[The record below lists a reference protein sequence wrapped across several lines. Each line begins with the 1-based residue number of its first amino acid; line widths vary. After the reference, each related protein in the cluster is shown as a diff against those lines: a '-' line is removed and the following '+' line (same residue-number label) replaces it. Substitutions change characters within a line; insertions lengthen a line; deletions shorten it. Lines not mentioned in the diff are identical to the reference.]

1 MKIKKI
7 HFKDPFG
14 HSIGIKRIVIFVFGL
29 ITYYRLN
36 HLNKLSIEGVEHLRD
51 LPVKNV
57 LFVSNHQTYFM
68 DVASFIFIFGQVK
81 NRVQKISS
89 SFWTLVNPKL
99 NVFFIA
105 ALETMK
111 SGILPRLLA
120 YAGSVSIK
128 RTWREGH
135 KEIKRNADPKD
146 LDKIKLA
153 INSGWVITFPQGST
167 KPFIPGRRGTAHIIK
182 DLNPIVVPIV
192 INGFRRAFDKKG
204 IRTKKR
210 GTELSIRFKQ
220 PLEFNSKDDLDNIL
234 DRIMDGIEQSPK
246 HKAFRKFTT

>member
-1 MKIKKI
+1 
-7 HFKDPFG
+7 
-14 HSIGIKRIVIFVFGL
+14 
-29 ITYYRLN
+29 
-36 HLNKLSIEGVEHLRD
+36 
-51 LPVKNV
+51 
-57 LFVSNHQTYFM
+57 M

-120 YAGSVSIK
+120 YVGSVSIK
-128 RTWREGH
+128 RTWREGD

-182 DLNPIVVPIV
+182 DSNPIVVPIV

-204 IRTKKR
+204 IRTKKH
-210 GTELSIRFKQ
+210 GTELSIRFKK
-220 PLEFNSKDDLDNIL
+220 PLEFHSKDDLDNIL

>member
-14 HSIGIKRIVIFVFGL
+14 YSIGIKRIVIFVFGL

-36 HLNKLSIEGVEHLRD
+36 HLNKLKIEGVEYLRD

-81 NRVQKISS
+81 NKVDKISN
-89 SFWTLVNPKL
+89 SFWALINPKL

-111 SGILPRLLA
+111 SGILPRFLA
-120 YAGSVSIK
+120 YGGSVSIK
-128 RTWREGH
+128 RTWREGQ

-146 LDKIKLA
+146 LNKIKLA

-167 KPFIPGRRGTAHIIK
+167 KPFIRGRRGTAHIIK

-210 GTELSIRFKQ
+210 GTELSIRFKK

-234 DRIMDGIEQSPK
+234 GKIMDAIEQSPK